1 MFLTLNCIIPLR
13 SANFH
18 LRKAKRASA
27 FPSEVIEIPDTL
39 GLPFGDDQ
47 VETVP
52 MTDSMV
58 DQSVDKLLHEMEEN
72 DKLLAKINQG
82 LGNKGDQKEPE
93 ATHLFWK
100 GLNPFPHSTSPHTHV
115 YVFAS
120 YNKFDTQSY

>member
-1 MFLTLNCIIPLR
+1 
-13 SANFH
+13 
-18 LRKAKRASA
+18 
-27 FPSEVIEIPDTL
+27 VIEIPDTL

-93 ATHLFWK
+93 ATHLF
-100 GLNPFPHSTSPHTHV
+100 
-115 YVFAS
+115 
-120 YNKFDTQSY
+120 